1 MCSEKET
8 PNERLIHVWIDRCPG
23 LRSRAIDERG
33 GDHPLI
39 IAWKVVREY
48 LFSGFKAV
56 LAAIIVGGIAL
67 WGIVAGP
74 DFFRDQ
80 AGKEADAIIN
90 QSVTNTPAI
99 TVPGD

>member
-1 MCSEKET
+1 MSATLGLTDALIYEAG
-8 PNERLIHVWIDRCPG
+8 RLTTVAVIVLG
-23 LRSRAIDERG
+23 L
-33 GDHPLI
+33 LI
-39 IAWKVVREY
+39 AFKVVREY

-80 AGKEADAIIN
+80 ATKEADAIVN
-90 QSVTNTPAI
+90 QSGANTPAI
-99 TVPGD
+99 TIGD

>member
-1 MCSEKET
+1 MIGLTDALVYEAG
-8 PNERLIHVWIDRCPG
+8 RLTSVAVIILG
-23 LRSRAIDERG
+23 L
-33 GDHPLI
+33 L

-48 LFSGFKAV
+48 MFSGFKAV

-80 AGKEADAIIN
+80 ATKEADAIVN
-90 QSVTNTPAI
+90 QTGTNAPSI
-99 TVPGD
+99 TVPGG

>member
-1 MCSEKET
+1 MNGSFMFGLTDALVYEAG
-8 PNERLIHVWIDRCPG
+8 RLMSVAVIILG
-23 LRSRAIDERG
+23 
-33 GDHPLI
+33 LI